1 MAYAELEITL
11 KANSSNN
18 VKTASLCP
26 NINSDAHHVPL
37 EFRL

>member
-1 MAYAELEITL
+1 VAYAELEITL

-26 NINSDAHHVPL
+26 NINSDA
-37 EFRL
+37 FRIQIIAPH